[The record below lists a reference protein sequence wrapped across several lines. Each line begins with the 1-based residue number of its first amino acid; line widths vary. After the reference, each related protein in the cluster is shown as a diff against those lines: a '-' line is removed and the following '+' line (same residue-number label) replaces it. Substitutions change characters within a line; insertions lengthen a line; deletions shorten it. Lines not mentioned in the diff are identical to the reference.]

1 MDEKMND
8 NCQWFQENIA
18 GRGFDD
24 VVSGL
29 TGQEGLR
36 GVDIGI
42 VQANLGLRCNQS
54 CAHCHVGASPSRTE
68 MMSRQTMDAIVEVA
82 TAARA
87 ELVDLTGG
95 APELHPDFC
104 SFVLALRE
112 RDLTV
117 QVRTN
122 LTVLL
127 EPGMEG
133 MPEFYRANGIRLA
146 ASMPC
151 YLEENVRA
159 QRGKGVYEKSVEAI
173 RRLNELGY
181 GSDPALPLDLV
192 YNPGGPFL
200 PPDQA
205 SLQDDYKRELHE
217 RFGIT
222 FTRLLT
228 IANMP
233 IGRFLKRLRAEEREQ
248 SYMQLL
254 RGSFN
259 VETLDGLMCRHQI
272 NIGWDGTIYDCDFN
286 LALGLPVNHGAPNHI
301 KSFDERALAERR
313 IVTGEHCYGCTAGGG
328 SSCRGALV

>member
-1 MDEKMND
+1 MDEKMTAT
-8 NCQWFQENIA
+8 CRWFEENIA

-24 VVSGL
+24 VISGL
-29 TGQEGLR
+29 TGEEGLR
-36 GVDIGI
+36 GLDIGI
-42 VQANLGLRCNQS
+42 IQVNLGLRCNQS
-54 CAHCHVGASPSRTE
+54 CAHCHVAASPNRTE
-68 MMSRQTMDAIVEVA
+68 MMSWRTMEAIAELAVGA
-82 TAARA
+82 GA

-95 APELHPDFC
+95 APELHPDFRR
-104 SFVLALRE
+104 FVTLLRE
-112 RDLTV
+112 HDLTV

-122 LTVLL
+122 LSVLL
-127 EPGMEG
+127 EPGMKE
-133 MPEFYRANGIRLA
+133 MPEFFRANGIRLA

-159 QRGKGVYEKSVEAI
+159 QRGGGVYDKSVEAI

-181 GSDPALPLDLV
+181 GSDPELPLDLV

-200 PPDQA
+200 PPDQSA
-205 SLQDDYKRELHE
+205 LQADYKRELGE
-217 RFGIT
+217 RFGIS

-233 IGRFLKRLRAEEREQ
+233 IGRFLARLRAEEQER
-248 SYMQLL
+248 SYMELL

-259 VETLDGLMCRHQI
+259 ADTLDELMCRHQI

-286 LALGLPVNHGAPNHI
+286 LALGLPVDHGAPDHI
-301 KSFDERALAERR
+301 KSFDKSALAKRR